1 MYAIEAINIVK
12 YYGKTKVLDHVS
24 LKVYEGE
31 VYGLLGPNGAGKSTL
46 IEIILGLR
54 SMDSG
59 EIKVCGESIRN
70 RKFNKW
76 IIGYVPQE
84 HLLYDNLTGLD
95 NIKYFAGL
103 YGVRSSEFNKR
114 LLTLKEFLG
123 LDDELLKK
131 DVSKMSGGQ
140 KRRIALATSLISNP
154 KVVIMDEPTT
164 GLDPNVRREFWHLIT
179 ELNNKGITI
188 LLTTHYMEEADELCD
203 RVSIID
209 RGKILATGRPEDL
222 KRMYGGGESLII
234 KMRSKFI
241 EKAKAI
247 LESYSPDIISEDSIR
262 IQGLTEREI
271 PDVRAKLE
279 EAGIWVDGFEIRRPS
294 LDDVFINLTGRRLE
308 RE

>member
-1 MYAIEAINIVK
+1 MYAIETIDVVK
-12 YYGKTKVLDHVS
+12 YYGKAKVLDNVS

-31 VYGLLGPNGAGKSTL
+31 IYGLLGPNGAGKSTL

-59 EIKVCGESIRN
+59 EIKIFGESITS
-70 RKFNKW
+70 RKFNKR

-103 YGVRSSEFNKR
+103 YGVKSTEFKKR
-114 LLTLKEFLG
+114 LNTLKEFLG
-123 LDDELLKK
+123 LDEELLKK

-154 KVVIMDEPTT
+154 KLVIMDEPTT
-164 GLDPNVRREFWHLIT
+164 GLDPNIRREFWHLIT
-179 ELNNKGITI
+179 ELNDKGITI

-203 RVSIID
+203 RVSIINK
-209 RGKILATGRPEDL
+209 GKILATGTPQEL
-222 KRMYGGGESLII
+222 KKTYGGVESLII

-241 EKAKAI
+241 ETAKTI
-247 LESYSPDIISEDSIR
+247 LEPYTPVVISEDSIR
-262 IQGLTEREI
+262 IQGLTERDI
-271 PDVRAKLE
+271 PEVRSKLE
-279 EAGIWVDGFEIRRPS
+279 GAGIWVDGFEIRRPS

-308 RE
+308 SE